1 MPNSEFGVRSSECKR
16 SHSALRIP
24 NSELR
29 TRKAGFTF
37 IEVLLTLVILSVAVT
52 PLMQMFST
60 IVEEVG
66 YTDDLR
72 VALDLGREEVEK
84 LKNLALTE
92 QQIKDLGNIVSPP
105 IQLNRVTWYTVRVVN
120 PFASPLELQVFV
132 YRDGFLGP
140 PMISLVTIIN
150 K

>member
-1 MPNSEFGVRSSECKR
+1 MRSERTKAGLFLHPFRTPNSEF
-16 SHSALRIP
+16 RIQ
-24 NSELR
+24 R
-29 TRKAGFTF
+29 AGFTF

-72 VALDLGREEVEK
+72 FALDLAREEVEK

-92 QQIKDLGNIVSPP
+92 QQIKDLGNVISPP
-105 IQLNRVTWYTVRVVN
+105 IQLNRATWYTVRVVN
-120 PFASPLELQVFV
+120 PSASPLELQVFV
-132 YRDGFLGP
+132 YRDGFMGP
-140 PMISLVTIIN
+140 PMVSLVTIIN

>member
-1 MPNSEFGVRSSECKR
+1 MRPHR
-16 SHSALRIP
+16 
-24 NSELR
+24 
-29 TRKAGFTF
+29 AGFTF

-72 VALDLGREEVEK
+72 IALDLAREEVEK

-92 QQIKDLGNIVSPP
+92 QQIKELGNVVSPP
-105 IQLNRVTWYTVRVVN
+105 IQLNRITWYTVRVVN
-120 PFASPLELQVFV
+120 PSASPLELQVFV

-140 PMISLVTIIN
+140 PMVSLVTIIN